1 MLLFGRLISKTSAP
15 RSTETTRG
23 ATSDV
28 CLVFGVEKL
37 EGKEKSRVDMYK
49 KHDTAEWYAVR
60 LQNKLGSRLS
70 AESVLD
76 RVEGASWVMYTR
88 KDLEMSNNTVL
99 RR

>member
-1 MLLFGRLISKTSAP
+1 
-15 RSTETTRG
+15 
-23 ATSDV
+23 
-28 CLVFGVEKL
+28 
-37 EGKEKSRVDMYK
+37 MYK